1 MVYMNST
8 RTAGSS
14 PAVFYCDTTN
24 RKQPPYR
31 MNKELILRCIIAHL
45 ERDLAILFT
54 AAKAAHEA
62 AIHEQSL
69 PDNEYDTLSLEASY
83 VAQGQANRA
92 QEIKLA
98 LETYKNLPLRHFA
111 EDATIRLTALVT
123 LETGDGTGKTVFIG
137 PEAGG
142 LRVTDAGREIIV
154 ITPHS
159 PLGKGLIGKVAGD
172 RVTLGKGPAQK
183 EFEIVAVC

>member
-1 MVYMNST
+1 
-8 RTAGSS
+8 
-14 PAVFYCDTTN
+14 
-24 RKQPPYR
+24 
-31 MNKELILRCIIAHL
+31 MNKEQILRQIIAQL
-45 ERDLAILFT
+45 ERDLAVLFS
-54 AAKAAHEA
+54 AARAAHEA

-98 LETYKNLPLRHFA
+98 LETYRKLPLRSFA
-111 EDATIRLTALVT
+111 EDDAIRLTALVT
-123 LETGDGTGKTVFIG
+123 LEAGDGTEKTVFIG

-142 LRVTDAGREIIV
+142 LCVTDAGREIIV

-159 PLGKGLIGKVAGD
+159 PLGKGLIGKAAGD
-172 RVTLGKGPAQK
+172 RVTLGSGAAQK
-183 EFEIVAVC
+183 EFEIAAVS